1 MSLFLV
7 NVPCNVRNLKLW
19 GAKRGL
25 IVRGIFDEGYA
36 LHKLLSET
44 FGVRILQPFRFFS
57 SSRGRQGSIY
67 AYSNSGADGLR
78 SLAQTYALPEA
89 YEVLEIEKLRSKRMP
104 SQYEVNQRLGFDVRL
119 RPTRRSRL
127 NFDSRSGNQSNRRS
141 SRSEIDAYA
150 WEHIHLDSN
159 GQGSVLKQEITR
171 ESVYHKW
178 LSDRLGPAASIE
190 ACSLHAFRRSKVIRG
205 QSSLSEGP
213 DTILHG
219 TLNVSDVS
227 QFQRLLENGIGRH
240 RAFGYGM
247 ILLRPP
253 QQFSTG

>member
-7 NVPCNVRNLKLW
+7 NVPCDVRNLKLW
-19 GAKRGL
+19 GAKRRL
-25 IVRGIFDEGYA
+25 IIKGIFDEGYA

-57 SSRGRQGSIY
+57 SSRGKQGSIY
-67 AYSNSGADGLR
+67 AYSNSGADELLN
-78 SLAQTYALPEA
+78 LAQTYALPEVF
-89 YEVLEIEKLRSKRMP
+89 EILELEKLRSKQMP
-104 SQYEVNQRLGFDVRL
+104 FQYEENQRLGFDIRL

-127 NFDSRSGNQSNRRS
+127 KFDTMSGNRSGGQL

-150 WEHIHLDSN
+150 WEHIHPGSN
-159 GQGSVLKQEITR
+159 RQGSVSKQEITR

-178 LSDRLGPAASIE
+178 LSDRLGPVASLQ

-213 DTILHG
+213 DAILHG
-219 TLNVSDVS
+219 TLNILDVRR
-227 QFQRLLENGIGRH
+227 FQGLLENGIGRH
-240 RAFGYGM
+240 RAYGYGM

-253 QQFSTG
+253 Q